1 MKKIIDI
8 TDENLWT
15 EPMQIGME
23 GATIMIGN
31 NTSFSGTLT
40 VQYGSTDFDT
50 WIDDITY
57 SSETVDVVRPNT
69 EMYIRIGTKLGDY
82 ESGSIK
88 AVIYRGW
95 LSGNDR
101 EET

>member
-1 MKKIIDI
+1 MKKVVTI
-8 TDENLWT
+8 TGEKQWT
-15 EPMQIGME
+15 DLMQIGKE

-31 NTSFSGTLT
+31 NASFSGTLT

-50 WIDDITY
+50 WIDDFQYTD
-57 SSETVDVVRPNT
+57 SAVDIVKPNT

-82 ESGSIK
+82 TSGSIK

-101 EET
+101 ED